1 MYLCAVI
8 IDISNMID
16 LYLAS
21 DKVLL
26 KEIGQKVKRLRLGAN
41 LSQKTLAERSG
52 ISAFSISQIENGSNP
67 SLLTLLMILRALNA
81 LNMLYL
87 FFEEEQIDPIAMADY
102 LKSHPQPKRAS
113 SSKSANIVQQPNPES
128 EW

>member
-1 MYLCAVI
+1 
-8 IDISNMID
+8 MID

-26 KEIGQKVKRLRLGAN
+26 KEIGQKIKRLRLAAN

-52 ISAFSISQIENGSNP
+52 VSAFSISQIENGSNP
-67 SLLTLLMILRALNA
+67 SLLTMLMILRALNA

-87 FFEEEQIDPIAMADY
+87 FFEEEQLDPIAMADY

-113 SSKSANIVQQPNPES
+113 SSKSTKIVQQPNSES

>member
-1 MYLCAVI
+1 
-8 IDISNMID
+8 MID

-26 KEIGQKVKRLRLGAN
+26 KEIGQKIKRLRIGAN
-41 LSQKTLAERSG
+41 LTQNALATRCG
-52 ISAFSISQIENGSNP
+52 LSAFSISQIENGSNT

-87 FFEEEQIDPIAMADY
+87 FFEEEQLDPIAMADY
-102 LKSHPQPKRAS
+102 LKSHPKPKRVRNSKLSNSIQS
-113 SSKSANIVQQPNPES
+113 SNTES

>member
-1 MYLCAVI
+1 
-8 IDISNMID
+8 MID

-26 KEIGQKVKRLRLGAN
+26 KEIGQKLKRLRIAAN
-41 LSQKTLAERSG
+41 LSQKMLAERCG
-52 ISAFSISQIENGSNP
+52 VTPNTNTHIENGSNP
-67 SLLTLLMILRALNA
+67 SLLTLLMILLALNA

-87 FFEEEQIDPIAMADY
+87 FFEEEQLDPIAMADY

-113 SSKSANIVQQPNPES
+113 SSKSTNIVQPTNPEL

>member
-1 MYLCAVI
+1 
-8 IDISNMID
+8 MID

-21 DKVLL
+21 DKALL
-26 KEIGQKVKRLRLGAN
+26 KEIGQKIKRLRLAAN
-41 LSQKTLAERSG
+41 VSQKALAERSG
-52 ISAFSISQIENGSNP
+52 VSAFSISQIENGSNP

-87 FFEEEQIDPIAMADY
+87 FFEEEQLDPIAMADY

-113 SSKSANIVQQPNPES
+113 SSKSANSIHQPNPES

>member
-1 MYLCAVI
+1 
-8 IDISNMID
+8 MID

-26 KEIGQKVKRLRLGAN
+26 KEIGQKIKRLRIGAN
-41 LSQKTLAERSG
+41 LTQKALAARCGVSD
-52 ISAFSISQIENGSNP
+52 FSISQIENGSNT

-87 FFEEEQIDPIAMADY
+87 FFEEEQLDPIAMADY

-113 SSKSANIVQQPNPES
+113 TSKSANNHQQSNPES

>member
-1 MYLCAVI
+1 
-8 IDISNMID
+8 MID
-16 LYLAS
+16 VYLAS

-26 KEIGQKVKRLRLGAN
+26 KEIGQKIKRLRLSAN
-41 LSQKTLAERSG
+41 LSQKALAARCGVSD
-52 ISAFSISQIENGSNP
+52 FSISQIENGSNT
-67 SLLTLLMILRALNA
+67 SLLTLLMILRSLNA

-87 FFEEEQIDPIAMADY
+87 FFEEEQLDPIAMADY

-113 SSKSANIVQQPNPES
+113 TAKSTNTTQQPHTES

>member
-1 MYLCAVI
+1 
-8 IDISNMID
+8 MID

-26 KEIGQKVKRLRLGAN
+26 KEIGQKIKRLRLQSN

-52 ISAFSISQIENGSNP
+52 VSVFSISQIENGSNP

-102 LKSHPQPKRAS
+102 MKSHPQPKRAS
-113 SSKSANIVQQPNPES
+113 ASKSTHLNQPTNPES

>member
-1 MYLCAVI
+1 
-8 IDISNMID
+8 MID

-26 KEIGQKVKRLRLGAN
+26 KEIGQKIKRLRIGAN
-41 LSQKTLAERSG
+41 LTQKALATRCGVSD
-52 ISAFSISQIENGSNP
+52 FSISQIENGSNT

-87 FFEEEQIDPIAMADY
+87 FFEEEQLDPIAMADY
-102 LKSHPQPKRAS
+102 MKSHPQPKRAS
-113 SSKSANIVQQPNPES
+113 TSKSTNNRQQSNPES

>member
-1 MYLCAVI
+1 
-8 IDISNMID
+8 MID

-21 DKVLL
+21 DKILL
-26 KEIGQKVKRLRLGAN
+26 KEIGHKIKRLRIAAN
-41 LSQKTLAERSG
+41 LSQKALAERSG
-52 ISAFSISQIENGSNP
+52 VSVFSISQIENGSNP
-67 SLLTLLMILRALNA
+67 SLLTLLMILRSLNA

-87 FFEEEQIDPIAMADY
+87 FFEEEQLDPIAIADY

-113 SSKSANIVQQPNPES
+113 SSKSTNIVQSSNPES

>member
-1 MYLCAVI
+1 
-8 IDISNMID
+8 MID

-26 KEIGQKVKRLRLGAN
+26 KEIGQKVKRLRIAAN
-41 LSQKTLAERSG
+41 LSQKSLAERCGVSV
-52 ISAFSISQIENGSNP
+52 FSISQIENGSNP

-87 FFEEEQIDPIAMADY
+87 FFEEEQLDPIAMADY
-102 LKSHPQPKRAS
+102 MKSHPQPKRVS
-113 SSKSANIVQQPNPES
+113 SSKSTNIVQQPNPES